1 MPAIAVRWPSGRMA
15 RGESIV
21 LGKNKAA
28 TDRQQALTE
37 ARAEQ
42 QKRQAEQSVPEEP
55 SGPPATAAAAAA
67 PAMADATTGA
77 PAASS
82 NNEPEEPSPDNLQ
95 LLKSKSKVA
104 APAAAPPRDSPRGG
118 PKTPLKG
125 GISAL
130 RLLKSKKPAQAGAAD
145 ATASA
150 SSPSL
155 SRALTA
161 RLGLASSAELAAP
174 RKTSF
179 VPLLAALGLRKAV
192 RVSPGSDKPA
202 TVEEAALRMRAAG
215 KEDDWEVRYQAIL
228 ALPDLLAPLAA
239 TPDAFKRAA
248 ESLCEPMRIQ
258 LSDLRSGIVRGACSV
273 LCELATAHGAKL
285 AALVAHVLPQLLY
298 NLCLLKAFSNVSAST
313 ATLTLGL
320 SPSIAAF
327 KVLIESSKD
336 ARKQVRSG
344 SLELLGFLFANS
356 AFDIPPKALAAALGA
371 LSRKGG
377 GLSDPDGSC
386 RVAAVR
392 CYWAIQARFPTE
404 ADAWLEKLAEK
415 EQKLVQKHRPKLPPP
430 SAPDPPAAS
439 TRTIPAESGTAATP
453 PPPGANE
460 NVEQSF
466 GLAPE
471 AEPPEQGVSP
481 GAPAAVASETDEKA
495 PEG

>member
-1 MPAIAVRWPSGRMA
+1 MPAIAVKWPSGRMA
-15 RGESIV
+15 RGDSIV

-28 TDRQQALTE
+28 QDRQQALTE

-42 QKRQAEQSVPEEP
+42 RKRLAEEAVPEEP
-55 SGPPATAAAAAA
+55 SEPAATATASVAATTAAAAAA
-67 PAMADATTGA
+67 TANAEA
-77 PAASS
+77 
-82 NNEPEEPSPDNLQ
+82 LR
-95 LLKSKSKVA
+95 LLKSESKPVA
-104 APAAAPPRDSPRGG
+104 APAAAPSAASKRASPRG

-130 RLLKSKKPAQAGAAD
+130 RLLKSKKSEAPPAAD
-145 ATASA
+145 PAST
-150 SSPSL
+150 PSL

-174 RKTSF
+174 RKSASF
-179 VPLLAALGLRKAV
+179 VPLLAALGLRRSL

-215 KEDDWEVRYQAIL
+215 KEDDWEVRYAAIL

-327 KVLIESSKD
+327 KVLVEESKD
-336 ARKQVRSG
+336 KRKQVRSG
-344 SLELLGFLFANS
+344 ALELLGFLFANG

-371 LSRKGG
+371 LGRKGG
-377 GLSDPDGSC
+377 GAGDPDSGC
-386 RVAAVR
+386 RTAAVR

-415 EQKLVQKHRPKLPPP
+415 EQKLVLKQRPKLPPP
-430 SAPDPPAAS
+430 PAPGPLAAS
-439 TRTIPAESGTAATP
+439 TRTIPAEPGAAAAATP
-453 PPPGANE
+453 TGASQD
-460 NVEQSF
+460 VERSLD
-466 GLAPE
+466 LAPE
-471 AEPPEQGVSP
+471 AEQGVS
-481 GAPAAVASETDEKA
+481 APAAAASETDDMA

>member
-1 MPAIAVRWPSGRMA
+1 MPAIAVKWPSGRMA
-15 RGESIV
+15 RGDSIV

-28 TDRQQALTE
+28 QDRQQALTE

-42 QKRQAEQSVPEEP
+42 RKRLHAEEAVPEEP
-55 SGPPATAAAAAA
+55 SEPAATATASVAATTAAAAAA
-67 PAMADATTGA
+67 TANAEA
-77 PAASS
+77 
-82 NNEPEEPSPDNLQ
+82 LR
-95 LLKSKSKVA
+95 LLKSESKPVA
-104 APAAAPPRDSPRGG
+104 APAAAPSAASKRASPRG

-130 RLLKSKKPAQAGAAD
+130 RLLKSKKSEAPPAAD
-145 ATASA
+145 PAST
-150 SSPSL
+150 PSL

-174 RKTSF
+174 RKSASF
-179 VPLLAALGLRKAV
+179 VPLLAALGLRRSL

-215 KEDDWEVRYQAIL
+215 KEDDWEVRYAAIL

-327 KVLIESSKD
+327 KVLVEESKD
-336 ARKQVRSG
+336 KRKQVRSG
-344 SLELLGFLFANS
+344 ALELLGFLFANG

-371 LSRKGG
+371 LGRKGG
-377 GLSDPDGSC
+377 GAGDPDSGC
-386 RVAAVR
+386 RTAAVR

-415 EQKLVQKHRPKLPPP
+415 EQKLVLKQRPKLPPP
-430 SAPDPPAAS
+430 PAPGPLAAS
-439 TRTIPAESGTAATP
+439 TRTIPAEPGAAAAATP
-453 PPPGANE
+453 TGASQD
-460 NVEQSF
+460 VERSLD
-466 GLAPE
+466 LAPE
-471 AEPPEQGVSP
+471 AEQGVS
-481 GAPAAVASETDEKA
+481 APAAAASETDDMA

>member
-1 MPAIAVRWPSGRMA
+1 MPAIAVKWPSGRMA
-15 RGESIV
+15 RGDSIV

-28 TDRQQALTE
+28 QDRQQALTE

-42 QKRQAEQSVPEEP
+42 RKRLHAEEAVPEEP
-55 SGPPATAAAAAA
+55 SEPAATATASVAATASTAAAA
-67 PAMADATTGA
+67 TTA
-77 PAASS
+77 
-82 NNEPEEPSPDNLQ
+82 NEPEEPSAETLR
-95 LLKSKSKVA
+95 LLKSESKPVT
-104 APAAAPPRDSPRGG
+104 APAAAPSAASKRASPRASPRGG

-130 RLLKSKKPAQAGAAD
+130 RLLKSKKSEAPPAAD
-145 ATASA
+145 PAST
-150 SSPSL
+150 PSL

-174 RKTSF
+174 RKSASF
-179 VPLLAALGLRKAV
+179 VPLLAALGLRRSL

-215 KEDDWEVRYQAIL
+215 KEDDWEVRYAAIL

-327 KVLIESSKD
+327 KVLVEESKD
-336 ARKQVRSG
+336 KRKQVRSG
-344 SLELLGFLFANS
+344 ALELLGFLFANG

-371 LSRKGG
+371 LGRKGG
-377 GLSDPDGSC
+377 GAGDPDSGC
-386 RVAAVR
+386 RTAAVR

-415 EQKLVQKHRPKLPPP
+415 EQKLVLKQRPKLPPP
-430 SAPDPPAAS
+430 PAPGPLAAS
-439 TRTIPAESGTAATP
+439 TRTIPAEPGAAAAATP
-453 PPPGANE
+453 TGASQD
-460 NVEQSF
+460 VERSLD
-466 GLAPE
+466 LAPE
-471 AEPPEQGVSP
+471 AEQGVS
-481 GAPAAVASETDEKA
+481 APAAAASETDDMA